1 MAPEKYV
8 ERSNWHDERLGL
20 QLGGEL
26 SRRARDQAIR
36 RVEGFLRSCKDHQR
50 MLDSAT
56 SLSAPRSRQGVATI
70 VGYWALQFAGWG
82 LYFWAQA
89 SGEVIFADVPWSKAA
104 ILWCGICVSGF
115 ALTHLLRWIIK
126 RRRWLLLRPRALLI
140 RMLAAIALLASTLY
154 LITIVLSLVEYNTPV
169 APIVGALYRR
179 LPPGGQ
185 LFNQFVNSLIVTL
198 IWVGLYLGFAVQ
210 RHRYNAQVHQA
221 ELAQLLHAAELRLL
235 KAQLNPH
242 FLFNALNGVR
252 ALIADEPARAQDAV
266 TQLARTL
273 RYTLA
278 ANEDELVTLAREL
291 EMVNDYLALEGLRLA
306 ERLNVVR
313 DIAPKAA
320 QVPVPVMLI
329 QTLIENAIK
338 HGIAE
343 LKEGG
348 TLRIEA
354 HVVNAELTIQ
364 IINPCPISATVPN
377 AQGTGLK
384 NSSERLRLLFGS
396 RASLQLDLSR
406 PGEATAA
413 VRLPA

>member
-1 MAPEKYV
+1 
-8 ERSNWHDERLGL
+8 
-20 QLGGEL
+20 
-26 SRRARDQAIR
+26 
-36 RVEGFLRSCKDHQR
+36 

-56 SLSAPRSRQGVATI
+56 SLSVPRSRQAVATRM
-70 VGYWALQFAGWG
+70 GYWALQLAGWG

-89 SGEVIFADVPWSKAA
+89 SGEVIFADAPWSKAA
-104 ILWCGICVSGF
+104 VLWGGVCVSGF
-115 ALTHLLRWIIK
+115 ALTHSLRWIIK
-126 RRRWLLLRPRALLI
+126 RGQWLSLRPGALLI
-140 RMLAAIALLASTLY
+140 RMLIAVVLLVGALFAVT
-154 LITIVLSLVEYNTPV
+154 TVLSRVEYHTSV
-169 APIVGALYRR
+169 SPIMGALYRR
-179 LPPGGQ
+179 LSHGGQ
-185 LFNQFVNSLIVTL
+185 LFNQMANSLIVAL

-210 RHRYNAQVHQA
+210 RHRYDVQVNQA

-252 ALIADEPARAQDAV
+252 ALIADEPALAQDAV

-278 ANEDELVTLAREL
+278 SNDDELVTLAREL

-306 ERLNVVR
+306 DRLNVER
-313 DIAPKAA
+313 DFAPEAA
-320 QVPVPVMLI
+320 QARVPVMLI

-354 HVVNAELTIQ
+354 HVVNAELRIQ
-364 IINPCPISATVPN
+364 IINPRPISAPVPH

-396 RASLQLDLSR
+396 RASLRLDLSR
-406 PGEATAA
+406 PGEAIVE

>member
-1 MAPEKYV
+1 
-8 ERSNWHDERLGL
+8 
-20 QLGGEL
+20 
-26 SRRARDQAIR
+26 
-36 RVEGFLRSCKDHQR
+36 
-50 MLDSAT
+50 
-56 SLSAPRSRQGVATI
+56 
-70 VGYWALQFAGWG
+70 
-82 LYFWAQA
+82 
-89 SGEVIFADVPWSKAA
+89 
-104 ILWCGICVSGF
+104 
-115 ALTHLLRWIIK
+115 
-126 RRRWLLLRPRALLI
+126 
-140 RMLAAIALLASTLY
+140 
-154 LITIVLSLVEYNTPV
+154 
-169 APIVGALYRR
+169 
-179 LPPGGQ
+179 
-185 LFNQFVNSLIVTL
+185 LFNQFVNSLILTL

-210 RHRYNAQVHQA
+210 RHRYDAQVHQA
-221 ELAQLLHAAELRLL
+221 QLAQLLHAAELRLL
-235 KAQLNPH
+235 KAQINPH

-278 ANEDELVTLAREL
+278 SNDDELVGLAREL

-306 ERLNVVR
+306 ERLTVVR
-313 DIAPKAA
+313 DIAPEATQA
-320 QVPVPVMLI
+320 RVPVMLI

-354 HVVNAELTIQ
+354 HIVNAELTIQ
-364 IINPCPISATVPN
+364 IMNPRPINAPVPP

-396 RASLQLDLSR
+396 RASLRLDLSR
-406 PGEATAA
+406 PGEATAE

>member
-1 MAPEKYV
+1 
-8 ERSNWHDERLGL
+8 
-20 QLGGEL
+20 
-26 SRRARDQAIR
+26 
-36 RVEGFLRSCKDHQR
+36 

-56 SLSAPRSRQGVATI
+56 SLSMPRSRQGVAI
-70 VGYWALQFAGWG
+70 SVGYWALQFAGWG

-89 SGEVIFADVPWSKAA
+89 SGEVIFADVSWSKAA
-104 ILWCGICVSGF
+104 TLWGGLCVSGF

-126 RRRWLLLRPRALLI
+126 RGRWLSLPPRALLI
-140 RMLAAIALLASTLY
+140 RMLIAVALLASALDV
-154 LITIVLSLVEYNTPV
+154 ITIALSLAEYNTPV
-169 APIVGALYRR
+169 APILGAFYRR
-179 LPPGGQ
+179 LPPDGQ
-185 LFNQFVNSLIVTL
+185 RINQFVGSLIVTL

-210 RHRYNAQVHQA
+210 RHRYDAQVHQA
-221 ELAQLLHAAELRLL
+221 QLAQLLHAAELRLL

-278 ANEDELVTLAREL
+278 SNDDELVSLAREL

-306 ERLNVVR
+306 DRLTVVR
-313 DIAPKAA
+313 DIAPEAMQA
-320 QVPVPVMLI
+320 RVPVM
-329 QTLIENAIK
+329 LIENAIK

-364 IINPCPISATVPN
+364 IINPRPINAPVPP

-384 NSSERLRLLFGS
+384 NSSERIRLLFGS
-396 RASLQLDLSR
+396 RASLRLDLSR
-406 PGEATAA
+406 LGEAIAE

>member
-1 MAPEKYV
+1 
-8 ERSNWHDERLGL
+8 
-20 QLGGEL
+20 
-26 SRRARDQAIR
+26 
-36 RVEGFLRSCKDHQR
+36 

-56 SLSAPRSRQGVATI
+56 SLSVPGVRQGVAI
-70 VGYWALQFAGWG
+70 SLSYWAPQFAGWG
-82 LYFWAQA
+82 FYFWAQA
-89 SGEVIFADVPWSKAA
+89 SGEVVFADVPWSKAA
-104 ILWCGICVSGF
+104 TLWGGFCISGF

-126 RRRWLLLRPRALLI
+126 RGRWLSLPPRALLI
-140 RMLAAIALLASTLY
+140 RMLIAIALLASSLY
-154 LITIVLSLVEYNTPV
+154 VVTIVLSLAEYKTLV
-169 APIVGALYRR
+169 APIFGALYRR
-179 LPPGGQ
+179 LPHGGQ

-198 IWVGLYLGFAVQ
+198 IWIGVYLGFAVQ
-210 RHRYNAQVHQA
+210 RHRHDAQVHQA
-221 ELAQLLHAAELRLL
+221 QLAQLLHAAELRLL

-273 RYTLA
+273 RYPLA
-278 ANEDELVTLAREL
+278 SNDAELVSLAREL
-291 EMVNDYLALEGLRLA
+291 EMVNDYLALEKLRLA
-306 ERLNVVR
+306 DRLMVVR
-313 DIAPKAA
+313 TIAPQATQA
-320 QVPVPVMLI
+320 RVPVMLI

-348 TLRIEA
+348 TLLIEA

-364 IINPCPISATVPN
+364 ITNPRPINAPIPP

-396 RASLQLDLSR
+396 RASLRLDLSR
-406 PGEATAA
+406 PGEATAE
-413 VRLPA
+413 VRLPT

>member
-1 MAPEKYV
+1 
-8 ERSNWHDERLGL
+8 
-20 QLGGEL
+20 
-26 SRRARDQAIR
+26 
-36 RVEGFLRSCKDHQR
+36 
-50 MLDSAT
+50 MLYSAT
-56 SLSAPRSRQGVATI
+56 DLSVTRSRQGVATRI
-70 VGYWALQFAGWG
+70 GYWALQFAGWG
-82 LYFWAQA
+82 LYFRAQA
-89 SGEVIFADVPWSKAA
+89 SGEVIFADVSWSQAA
-104 ILWCGICVSGF
+104 TLWGGFCLSGF
-115 ALTHLLRWIIK
+115 TLTHLLRWMIK
-126 RRRWLLLRPRALLI
+126 RRQWLSLPPRALLI
-140 RMLAAIALLASTLY
+140 RMLIAIALLASTLY
-154 LITIVLSLVEYNTPV
+154 VITIALSLAEYNTPV
-169 APIVGALYRR
+169 APILGAFYRK
-179 LPPGGQ
+179 LTHGEQ
-185 LFNQFVNSLIVTL
+185 LFNQLINSLIVTL

-210 RHRYNAQVHQA
+210 RHRYDAQVQRA
-221 ELAQLLHAAELRLL
+221 ELGQLLHAAELRLL

-278 ANEDELVTLAREL
+278 ANDDELVTVAREL

-306 ERLNVVR
+306 DRLTVVR
-313 DIAPKAA
+313 DIAPEAA
-320 QVPVPVMLI
+320 QARVPVMLI

-348 TLRIEA
+348 TLRIGA

-364 IINPCPISATVPN
+364 IINPRPSSAPVPHTR
-377 AQGTGLK
+377 GTGLK

-396 RASLQLDLSR
+396 RASLRLDLSR
-406 PGEATAA
+406 PGEATAE

>member
-1 MAPEKYV
+1 
-8 ERSNWHDERLGL
+8 
-20 QLGGEL
+20 
-26 SRRARDQAIR
+26 
-36 RVEGFLRSCKDHQR
+36 

-56 SLSAPRSRQGVATI
+56 SLSVPRVRQGVAI
-70 VGYWALQFAGWG
+70 SVSYWALQFAGWG
-82 LYFWAQA
+82 FYFWAQA
-89 SGEVIFADVPWSKAA
+89 SGEVVFADTHWSTAA
-104 ILWCGICVSGF
+104 TLWGGFCVSGF

-126 RRRWLLLRPRALLI
+126 RGRLSRAPRALLI
-140 RMLAAIALLASTLY
+140 RMLIAIALLASTLY
-154 LITIVLSLVEYNTPV
+154 VVTIVLSLAEYNTLV
-169 APIVGALYRR
+169 APIFGALYRR
-179 LPPGGQ
+179 LPHGGQ

-198 IWVGLYLGFAVQ
+198 IWVGVYLGFAVQ
-210 RHRYNAQVHQA
+210 RHRHDAQVHQA
-221 ELAQLLHAAELRLL
+221 QLAQLLHAAELRLL

-278 ANEDELVTLAREL
+278 SNDAELVSLAREL
-291 EMVNDYLALEGLRLA
+291 EMVNDYLALEKLRLA
-306 ERLNVVR
+306 DRLMVVR
-313 DIAPKAA
+313 NIAPEATQA
-320 QVPVPVMLI
+320 RVPVMLI

-354 HVVNAELTIQ
+354 HVVNAELIIQ
-364 IINPCPISATVPN
+364 ITNPRPINAPLPS

-396 RASLQLDLSR
+396 RASLRLDLSR
-406 PGEATAA
+406 PDEATAE
-413 VRLPA
+413 VLFPA

>member
-1 MAPEKYV
+1 
-8 ERSNWHDERLGL
+8 
-20 QLGGEL
+20 
-26 SRRARDQAIR
+26 
-36 RVEGFLRSCKDHQR
+36 

-56 SLSAPRSRQGVATI
+56 NLTLPSSRRGVATGI
-70 VGYWALQFAGWG
+70 AYWALQVVGWG
-82 LYFWAQA
+82 LYFRAQA

-104 ILWCGICVSGF
+104 ALWGGVCVSGI

-126 RRRWLLLRPRALLI
+126 RGRWLSLPPGALLI
-140 RMLAAIALLASTLY
+140 RMLIAVALLASALDIINTL
-154 LITIVLSLVEYNTPV
+154 LSLAVYNTPV
-169 APIVGALYRR
+169 APILGALYRR
-179 LPPGGQ
+179 LPLDGQ
-185 LFNQFVNSLIVTL
+185 LFNQFINSLIVTL

-210 RHRYNAQVHQA
+210 RHRYDVQLHQA

-266 TQLARTL
+266 TQLSRTL
-273 RYTLA
+273 RYSLA
-278 ANEDELVTLAREL
+278 SSNDELVSLAREL

-306 ERLNVVR
+306 ERLTVVR
-313 DIAPKAA
+313 DIAPETTHAR
-320 QVPVPVMLI
+320 VPVMLI

-343 LKEGG
+343 LKQGG
-348 TLRIEA
+348 TLRIKA
-354 HVVNAELTIQ
+354 HVVGAELIVQ
-364 IINPCPISATVPN
+364 IANPRPVNAPIPPS
-377 AQGTGLK
+377 QGTGLK

-396 RASLQLDLSR
+396 RASLSLDLSCR
-406 PGEATAA
+406 GEATAE

>member
-1 MAPEKYV
+1 
-8 ERSNWHDERLGL
+8 
-20 QLGGEL
+20 
-26 SRRARDQAIR
+26 
-36 RVEGFLRSCKDHQR
+36 

-56 SLSAPRSRQGVATI
+56 SLSVPRVHQGVAI
-70 VGYWALQFAGWG
+70 SVSYWALQFAGWG
-82 LYFWAQA
+82 SYFWAQA
-89 SGEVIFADVPWSKAA
+89 SGEVVFADTPWSTAA
-104 ILWCGICVSGF
+104 TLWGGFCVSGF
-115 ALTHLLRWIIK
+115 ALTHLLRWTIK
-126 RRRWLLLRPRALLI
+126 RRRWLSLPPRTLLI
-140 RMLAAIALLASTLY
+140 RMLIAIALLASTLY
-154 LITIVLSLVEYNTPV
+154 VVTIVLSLAEYNTLV
-169 APIVGALYRR
+169 APIFGALYRR
-179 LPPGGQ
+179 LPHGGQ

-198 IWVGLYLGFAVQ
+198 IWVGVYLGFAVQ
-210 RHRYNAQVHQA
+210 RHRHDAQVHQA
-221 ELAQLLHAAELRLL
+221 QLAQLLHAAELRLL

-278 ANEDELVTLAREL
+278 SNDAELVSLAREL
-291 EMVNDYLALEGLRLA
+291 EMVNDYLALEKLRLA
-306 ERLNVVR
+306 DRLMVVH
-313 DIAPKAA
+313 DIAPEAT
-320 QVPVPVMLI
+320 QSRVPVMLI

-354 HVVNAELTIQ
+354 HVANAELTIQ
-364 IINPCPISATVPN
+364 ITNPRPINVPIPP

-384 NSSERLRLLFGS
+384 NSSERIRLLFGS
-396 RASLQLDLSR
+396 RASLRLDLSR
-406 PGEATAA
+406 PGEATAE

>member
-1 MAPEKYV
+1 
-8 ERSNWHDERLGL
+8 
-20 QLGGEL
+20 
-26 SRRARDQAIR
+26 
-36 RVEGFLRSCKDHQR
+36 
-50 MLDSAT
+50 MLDSAK
-56 SLSAPRSRQGVATI
+56 SLSVPRLRQGAAIGVA
-70 VGYWALQFAGWG
+70 YWALQFAGWG

-89 SGEVIFADVPWSKAA
+89 SGEVLFADAPWSKAA
-104 ILWCGICVSGF
+104 TLWGGICVIGF

-126 RRRWLLLRPRALLI
+126 RRRWLSLPPRALLI
-140 RMLAAIALLASTLY
+140 KMLIAIALLASTLY
-154 LITIVLSLVEYNTPV
+154 VINIVLSLAVYNTPV
-169 APIVGALYRR
+169 APILGAFYRR
-179 LPPGGQ
+179 LPPDGQ
-185 LFNQFVNSLIVTL
+185 LINQFINSLIVTL
-198 IWVGLYLGFAVQ
+198 IWIGLYFCFAVQ
-210 RHRYNAQVHQA
+210 RHRYDEQVHQS
-221 ELAQLLHAAELRLL
+221 ELAQLLHAAQLRLL

-278 ANEDELVTLAREL
+278 SNDDELVSLAREL

-306 ERLNVVR
+306 DRLTVVR
-313 DIAPKAA
+313 DIAPEATPA
-320 QVPVPVMLI
+320 RVPVMLI

-364 IINPCPISATVPN
+364 IINPRPIGPPVPH
-377 AQGTGLK
+377 AEGTGLK
-384 NSSERLRLLFGS
+384 NSSERMRL
-396 RASLQLDLSR
+396 
-406 PGEATAA
+406 
-413 VRLPA
+413 